1 MHTIRARMV
10 FERLNNIVVYHIIR
24 RLLLDAAVAAKPV
37 EHRGQ
42 DLHQDDQRSRRELG
56 RRAPGLVERRS
67 HQRDSFKTSAM
78 VGAVTQGET

>member
-1 MHTIRARMV
+1 MHTIHARMV

-24 RLLLDAAVAAKPV
+24 RLLLDAAVAAEPV

-42 DLHQDDQRSRRELG
+42 DLHQDDQRSRREG

-67 HQRDSFKTSAM
+67 HQRDSFKPSAM